1 MTDTTL
7 EILISATVHCPVC
20 NKSVTRANLT
30 PAQAQLQPL
39 AVAELVL
46 AGQENQWGRVGTIFV
61 HVACVKPVAS
71 SGPRREIS

>member
-20 NKSVTRANLT
+20 NKSVTRADLT

-46 AGQENQWGRVGTIFV
+46 AGQAALWGRSQAA
-61 HVACVKPVAS
+61 ACVEKSPDDA
-71 SGPRREIS
+71 